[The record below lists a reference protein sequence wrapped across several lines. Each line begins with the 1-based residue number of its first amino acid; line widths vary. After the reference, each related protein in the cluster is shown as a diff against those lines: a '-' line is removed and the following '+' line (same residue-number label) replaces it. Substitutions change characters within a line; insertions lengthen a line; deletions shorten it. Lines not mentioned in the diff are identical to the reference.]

1 MGIEA
6 TSTSTMSVAGAGA
19 NTNASATSSKTNSDA
34 SFKDEM
40 TKVSNTEEKK
50 ESKEVSEK
58 KSNAAKSN
66 ESKDKGKV
74 SETLKSQNKKTEKH
88 QDNQNNTINAQI
100 DFNNQISLNN
110 ANMMLTNDIAQMIEN
125 SASVSMINDKSWV
138 IGFGNDS
145 KNSLQMNESDAQF
158 FLKLTAD
165 GEVAM
170 QNIAAQGQG
179 MLNSGADISEVA
191 QNVRVS
197 QTLLNALNDARQNNQ
212 PIRIDF
218 DQNISVILR
227 VGRDGA
233 VAAQFI
239 PGDKVAEQYLRN
251 NINEL
256 RNAFDEQELP
266 YTELSY
272 STSSKEQNKKRR
284 QQAQQGE

>member
-19 NTNASATSSKTNSDA
+19 NTNTSAASSKTNSDA

-58 KSNAAKSN
+58 KSDAAKSN

-74 SETLKSQNKKTEKH
+74 SETLKSQDKKTEKTK
-88 QDNQNNTINAQI
+88 DNQNNTINAQI
-100 DFNNQISLNN
+100 DFNNQLSLNN

-125 SASVSMINDKSWV
+125 TAVVSAANDKSWT
-138 IGFGNDS
+138 IGGNDS

-165 GEVAM
+165 GEVSM

-284 QQAQQGE
+284 QQTQQGE

>member
-6 TSTSTMSVAGAGA
+6 TSTSTMSVAGASSNSG
-19 NTNASATSSKTNSDA
+19 TSATSSKTNSDA

-58 KSNAAKSN
+58 KSDAAKSN

-74 SETLKSQNKKTEKH
+74 SETLKSDTKKTEKT
-88 QDNQNNTINAQI
+88 QDNTAINAQI
-100 DFNNQISLNN
+100 NFNNQFSLND

-125 SASVSMINDKSWV
+125 SANVSSLNDKSWT
-138 IGFGNDS
+138 IGFGSDS
-145 KNSLQMNESDAQF
+145 KTNISMNENDAQF
-158 FLKLTAD
+158 FLNLTTD
-165 GEVAM
+165 GDVSM
-170 QNIAAQGQG
+170 QNIVAQGQG
-179 MLNSGADISEVA
+179 MLNSGADINEVA

-197 QTLLNALNDARQNNQ
+197 QTLLNALNEARQNNQ

-233 VAAQFI
+233 ISANFI
-239 PGDKVAEQYLRN
+239 PSDKVAEQYLRN

-272 STSSKEQNKKRR
+272 SNSSKEQNKKRR